1 MGSFDDN
8 RSDETTLDGIKI
20 SQLPAATN
28 IDVGDVVAGVVGGR
42 TKKIDVKLLKGQ
54 KGEPGPKGDRGESGA
69 PGVVGPQGEPG
80 PEGPQGPQGPQGPE
94 GPQGPAG
101 PVGPEGP
108 QGEKGDTGAGLQITD
123 EVETYEDLPTNLTL
137 GDVGKAYIVSDEG
150 KLYVW
155 TGNAFPPK
163 GEGSAFVGPEGPQGP
178 QGEPGKDGSD
188 ATVDIQQTTGTS
200 TTAVMSQDATTRAVD
215 AEAKARV
222 DAISAET
229 TAREAAVSAEAEAR
243 TEAIGAETT
252 ARTKAIQALQTQV
265 QADLQNYYTKTQTD
279 QMISAIPK
287 FAIAVVDSLPTTGIS
302 DTTVYLLKTGE
313 ESQNLYTEYIHVNGA
328 WEELGTQ
335 TVDLTDYY
343 TKTEADNQFA
353 TKTSLSSLSQ
363 TVEEVQT
370 GLGNVYT
377 KTESNNLYVP
387 KTAISQSTGTSETAI
402 MSQKAVSDEL
412 GKKLNMSDP
421 INTFFLGSSKL
432 ATSLTDISWA
442 HIDIPAGSYVGLIRL
457 RTTMPDKDDTI
468 NFKLAMGSSTGN
480 TFFNASLFIPPHN
493 PETTATFYNFI
504 VYGST
509 KTDIAGCK
517 LYVWCTSGAT
527 LDRVNYDFQKIA

>member
-1 MGSFDDN
+1 MEG
-8 RSDETTLDGIKI
+8 TKI
-20 SQLPAATN
+20 SELPSASQINA
-28 IDVGDVVAGVVGGR
+28 GDVVAGVVNGN
-42 TKKIDVKLLKGQ
+42 TSKIDVELLKGQ
-54 KGEPGPKGDRGESGA
+54 KGDPGEA
-69 PGVVGPQGEPG
+69 
-80 PEGPQGPQGPQGPE
+80 
-94 GPQGPAG
+94 
-101 PVGPEGP
+101 
-108 QGEKGDTGAGLQITD
+108 
-123 EVETYEDLPTNLTL
+123 
-137 GDVGKAYIVSDEG
+137 
-150 KLYVW
+150 
-155 TGNAFPPK
+155 
-163 GEGSAFVGPEGPQGP
+163 GPEGPQGP

-287 FAIAVVDSLPTTGIS
+287 FAIQPVDSLPTENIS

-313 ESQNLYTEYIHVNGA
+313 DSQNLYTEYIHVNNV

-335 TVDLTDYY
+335 AVDLTDYY

-353 TKTSLSSLSQ
+353 TKTSLNSLSQ

-387 KTAISQSTGTSETAI
+387 KTTTVNGKALSSDITIPIPSVVNATGTSTTAAISQKAATDALNTKQATLVGSGSGQNIKTVGGTSILGSGNISLPTPPSVVQTTGTSTTSV

-412 GKKLNMSDP
+412 VTKPTISLSITQY
-421 INTFFLGSSKL
+421 INVSFDGDKATIPLGNYPEGFKTGGNKIGLLRLPVKPNDGATGITYLYRASISYPNPSSSNPDRL
-432 ATSLTDISWA
+432 ATFATLYLELDQSTRNNAVKYVYGMYPISRAGTSDISGKSLIVVVESVGTIYNSQVA
-442 HIDIPAGSYVGLIRL
+442 FAGDIGLAIID
-457 RTTMPDKDDTI
+457 
-468 NFKLAMGSSTGN
+468 
-480 TFFNASLFIPPHN
+480 
-493 PETTATFYNFI
+493 
-504 VYGST
+504 
-509 KTDIAGCK
+509 
-517 LYVWCTSGAT
+517 
-527 LDRVNYDFQKIA
+527 LD

>member
-1 MGSFDDN
+1 MEG
-8 RSDETTLDGIKI
+8 TKI
-20 SQLPAATN
+20 SELPSASQINA
-28 IDVGDVVAGVVGGR
+28 GDVVAGVVNGN
-42 TKKIDVKLLKGQ
+42 TSKIDVELLKGQ
-54 KGEPGPKGDRGESGA
+54 KGDPGEA
-69 PGVVGPQGEPG
+69 
-80 PEGPQGPQGPQGPE
+80 
-94 GPQGPAG
+94 
-101 PVGPEGP
+101 
-108 QGEKGDTGAGLQITD
+108 
-123 EVETYEDLPTNLTL
+123 
-137 GDVGKAYIVSDEG
+137 
-150 KLYVW
+150 
-155 TGNAFPPK
+155 
-163 GEGSAFVGPEGPQGP
+163 GPEGPQGP
-178 QGEPGKDGSD
+178 QGEPGQDGSD

-287 FAIAVVDSLPTTGIS
+287 FAIQPVDSLPTENIS

-313 ESQNLYTEYIHVNGA
+313 DSQNLYTEYIHVNNV

-335 TVDLTDYY
+335 AVDLTDYY

-353 TKTSLSSLSQ
+353 TKTSLNSLSQ

-387 KTAISQSTGTSETAI
+387 KTTTVNGKALSSDITIPIPSVVNATGTSTTAAISQKAATDALNTKQATLVGSGSGQNIKTVGGTSILGSGNISLPTPPSVVQTTGTSTTSV